1 MTISSLLSPK
11 KLLNKDKTSNS
22 FATKKQGQFFTTDIK
37 NNKEL
42 PQPPLQQNELQP
54 HQQVNN
60 NSSHNVSSSNI
71 ASSNSN
77 SNYTSLAPPPVDQPV
92 NLQPQSQPQQNFNQ
106 QLDSAFSPNIS
117 PQPLPLN
124 RARSPLAQPPTT
136 SFDDSNYGFK
146 QQSSIQQN
154 QFKNSPLYFLSQS
167 DNSSSSADSTTNNN
181 SSNIGNH
188 NNFNNFNNSKNF
200 NLPKLNSSVSEV
212 SSVND
217 QYSLQSP
224 KLRQQARQSDVFS
237 DNGSFTTNNTPKRT
251 LSDRAKKTPSS
262 FVRQSRL
269 FSNDLS
275 DIDSQSLNSLNGKSL
290 LLQNKI
296 QTENLSPEFHP
307 IVTLLNAQKLR
318 TYCIGSFQI
327 LGFWNL
333 EKVFFEVDSKLT
345 GNELAIWRPSN
356 DEYIIDNGHDEFK
369 PKYINLID
377 SNFEILGDLQI
388 KIYQDYR
395 DDSNIIIRFHNNND
409 FYKWV
414 SGIILSKF
422 EYIKLNEA
430 FTAVLL
436 SSKGSKL
443 SDIHVLLSHKKRF
456 IEYEWCNIRLP
467 EISSKWLKIY
477 MVILP
482 SDKHHLGRIEIYPS
496 DKKMQKK
503 HLIAYISDLSSLFN
517 VYPEQSNMIDFN
529 SIMSASG
536 NIHINRNYEY
546 LFPYSNPEQNSTDPR
561 KLIAKNHHSSSV
573 SRSGSNNSLSSLA
586 NNLQPPSTPM
596 SRSRS
601 GSLNSTNSFF
611 NHSPSNTN
619 LNNLTRNRSISNVSD
634 SENKKFYKK
643 SQTEF
648 DLNKTNSNFF
658 KKHAEEF
665 VSTNIMYIM
674 PIPHPGVSAVE
685 TMVRNFIPIIDS
697 FKLYGRPKHLLSD
710 KTNPNSML
718 FGLPSLPHYQY
729 LSTNDSFDS
738 FKSYFNDHQN
748 HQNLSIFEMEN
759 ILKSKIINLQQRN
772 NKPFKG
778 HGDINKLY
786 DNLDLSFDEI
796 HSPVLNGIDVDGN
809 NNGISNITNNNNN
822 NSPNNLPSLG
832 DPINLNSPR
841 IASPLSV

>member
-1 MTISSLLSPK
+1 MTITSLLSPK
-11 KLLNKDKTSNS
+11 KLLNKDKDKTSN
-22 FATKKQGQFFTTDIK
+22 ATKKQDQFFTTDNSSSSIST
-37 NNKEL
+37 
-42 PQPPLQQNELQP
+42 
-54 HQQVNN
+54 NN
-60 NSSHNVSSSNI
+60 NTTKPQGNTSTTYNGQISSPQFSK
-71 ASSNSN
+71 
-77 SNYTSLAPPPVDQPV
+77 SNYTSLAPPQV
-92 NLQPQSQPQQNFNQ
+92 NDQ
-106 QLDSAFSPNIS
+106 QLDSAFSPPLS
-117 PQPLPLN
+117 PNN
-124 RARSPLAQPPTT
+124 RVRSPLSQPPTT
-136 SFDDSNYGFK
+136 SFDDSNYGFN
-146 QQSSIQQN
+146 QHSTNQQN
-154 QFKNSPLYFLSQS
+154 QIKNSPLYFLSHS
-167 DNSSSSADSTTNNN
+167 DNSSSSADSSNNIRNTNNN
-181 SSNIGNH
+181 
-188 NNFNNFNNSKNF
+188 NNNF
-200 NLPKLNSSVSEV
+200 NLPKINASVSEV
-212 SSVND
+212 SSIND

-224 KLRQQARQSDVFS
+224 KIRQSGRQSDVFS
-237 DNGSFTTNNTPKRT
+237 DTGSTHTSSPKRS

-275 DIDSQSLNSLNGKSL
+275 DIDSQSLNSLTGRSL
-290 LLQNKI
+290 LLQNKT
-296 QTENLSPEFHP
+296 QTDNLAPEFHP

-327 LGFWNL
+327 LGYWNG

-356 DEYIIDNGHDEFK
+356 DEFIIDDGHDEFK

-377 SNFEILGDLQI
+377 SNFEFLGDLQI

-395 DDSNIIIRFHNNND
+395 EDSSIIIRFHNELD
-409 FYKWV
+409 FNKWM
-414 SGIILSKF
+414 SSIILSKF

-467 EISSKWLKIY
+467 EVSSKWIKVY

-482 SDKHHLGRIEIYPS
+482 SDKHHLGRIELYPS

-536 NIHINRNYEY
+536 SIHINKNYEY
-546 LFPYSNPEQNSTDPR
+546 LFPYTNPEQQPHGSSDPR
-561 KLIAKNHHSSSV
+561 KLIAKHHRGSSSI
-573 SRSGSNNSLSSLA
+573 SRSGSNNSLSSLGG
-586 NNLQPPSTPM
+586 NGNELQPPSTPM

-611 NHSPSNTN
+611 THSPSNSN
-619 LNNLTRNRSISNVSD
+619 LNQITRNRSISNVSD
-634 SENKKFYKK
+634 STTNNTKKFHKK

-648 DLNKTNSNFF
+648 DLNKTNSGFF
-658 KKHAEEF
+658 KKHADEF

-685 TMVRNFIPIIDS
+685 TMVRNFIPMIDS

-710 KTNPNSML
+710 KTNQNSML

-729 LSTNDSFDS
+729 LSTHESTEAFNEF
-738 FKSYFNDHQN
+738 FKLTMTN
-748 HQNLSIFEMEN
+748 FEMED
-759 ILKSKIINLQQRN
+759 ILKNKINALQFKN
-772 NKPFKG
+772 SNKPYKG

-796 HSPVLNGIDVDGN
+796 HSPVLRGVDVS
-809 NNGISNITNNNNN
+809 NGISNIINGGGNGFI
-822 NSPNNLPSLG
+822 NSNEDDLPSLG